1 MTNYDWNKYGYLLH
15 CTHLKMIYFVF
26 KIAFGYCLR
35 IKKIL
40 RQQKHIRQDNKWR
53 DKIVFNI
60 SIQDIMII
68 FISYLVMMNMT

>member
-35 IKKIL
+35 IKKIW
-40 RQQKHIRQDNKWR
+40 DNKNILDR
-53 DKIVFNI
+53 IINETEIKLYLILVYKI
-60 SIQDIMII
+60 
-68 FISYLVMMNMT
+68 